1 MGFFVHQWNITLRSA
16 QNVQKTL
23 QIAATCYTITLALVK
38 AAILLQ
44 WIRIFAPR
52 ATRGAFFW
60 TCHAILW
67 TNLLFYLS
75 TTVAGNLICVPFQRI
90 WDKTVPGVCYNGRT
104 LNMTIGA
111 FNLASDICILLLPQR
126 VIWRLNMS
134 FRKKLGIALTFAVGL
149 LACAAA
155 ALRLG
160 MTVSYMTDPDW
171 LYHVASLSMSCIA
184 EMTCILLVYN
194 MPGIP
199 MAVRE
204 SRLLS
209 RIFSSL
215 ASSRRTKIGS
225 GASGAA
231 AGQDAEKAGK
241 VPFRGRP

>member
-1 MGFFVHQWNITLRSA
+1 
-16 QNVQKTL
+16 
-23 QIAATCYTITLALVK
+23 
-38 AAILLQ
+38 
-44 WIRIFAPR
+44 
-52 ATRGAFFW
+52 
-60 TCHAILW
+60 
-67 TNLLFYLS
+67 
-75 TTVAGNLICVPFQRI
+75 
-90 WDKTVPGVCYNGRT
+90 
-104 LNMTIGA
+104 
-111 FNLASDICILLLPQR
+111 
-126 VIWRLNMS
+126 
-134 FRKKLGIALTFAVGL
+134 
-149 LACAAA
+149 
-155 ALRLG
+155 